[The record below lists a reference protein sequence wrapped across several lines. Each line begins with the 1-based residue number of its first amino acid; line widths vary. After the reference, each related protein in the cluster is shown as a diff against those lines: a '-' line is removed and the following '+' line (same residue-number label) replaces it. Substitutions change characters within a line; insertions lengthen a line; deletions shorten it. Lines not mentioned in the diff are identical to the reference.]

1 MATLQF
7 QKKDFDDQCAGQKE
21 PDVTHENTY
30 IKELKSHI

>member
-7 QKKDFDDQCAGQKE
+7 QKKVFDCQYAGQKNE
-21 PDVTHENTY
+21 MLL